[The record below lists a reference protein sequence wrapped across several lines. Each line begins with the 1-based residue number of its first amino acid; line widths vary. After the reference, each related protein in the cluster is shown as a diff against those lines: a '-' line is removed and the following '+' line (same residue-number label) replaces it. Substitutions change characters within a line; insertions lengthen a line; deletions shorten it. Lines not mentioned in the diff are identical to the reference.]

1 VVSVGNLT
9 VGGSGKTP
17 LVSALAR
24 ELLRKGKRAAVLSR
38 GYGRRSSSPF
48 VLVSDG
54 TQILASPDEAGDEP
68 IEIALA
74 NPSVPVAVGRD
85 RVAAGR
91 ELLDRLGPHF
101 LLLDDGF
108 QHRRLHRDLDL
119 VCFDAAEPLES
130 LELLPFGRL
139 REPLASLSRAH
150 AIVWTRW
157 REGSPGEEL
166 RRLVARGNPEL
177 PSIRCRTRITGFE
190 RLSGTEIAG
199 PETFRG
205 QPVGLL
211 AGVARPERVLDSLGT
226 LTGRIV
232 FRRFRRDHHAW
243 KRDELSS
250 LSRHALRAGAIAL
263 LTTGKDAVKMSF
275 ADLALPLY
283 AIRME
288 AEILDLDV
296 LERLLRKV
304 APT

>member
-24 ELLRKGKRAAVLSR
+24 ELLRKGERVAVLSR
-38 GYGRRSSSPF
+38 GYGRRSSAPF

-54 TQILASPDEAGDEP
+54 SRVLATPEEAGDEP
-68 IEIALA
+68 LEIALA

-85 RVAAGR
+85 RGAVGR

-119 VCFDAAEPLES
+119 VCFDAAEPLEN

-139 REPLASLSRAH
+139 REPIESLSRAH

-157 REGSPGEEL
+157 QEGSPGEDLE
-166 RRLVARGNPEL
+166 RLVARGNPEL
-177 PSIRCRTRITGFE
+177 PSIRCRTRISGFA
-190 RLSGTEIAG
+190 RLDGVESAG
-199 PETFRG
+199 PDVFRG

-211 AGVARPERVLDSLGT
+211 AGVARPERILDSLPAQIVHRT
-226 LTGRIV
+226 LRP
-232 FRRFRRDHHAW
+232 DHHPW

-250 LSRHALRAGAIAL
+250 ISREARRQGAIAL

-275 ADLALPLY
+275 AELALPLY

-288 AEILDLDV
+288 AEIVDLDV
-296 LERLLRKV
+296 LERLLQKIV
-304 APT
+304 HG